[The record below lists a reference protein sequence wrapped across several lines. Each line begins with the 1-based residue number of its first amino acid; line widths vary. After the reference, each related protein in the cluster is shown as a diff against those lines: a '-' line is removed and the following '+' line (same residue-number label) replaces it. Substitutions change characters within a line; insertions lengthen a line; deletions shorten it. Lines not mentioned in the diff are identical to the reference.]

1 MILNIWAQNHDWPQR
16 NFIAARPRRPEGKW
30 IFFVWDSEYGLGRM
44 PEGFSADSFERA
56 FGIRHNLISRKFV
69 ALMESEHYQRYFL
82 EEVSRQLEGALHP
95 YNVLAHIRRHR
106 DLIAPDMVDD
116 LHRKFPDNDTQLW
129 RDSVRDLEVFAEQRD
144 AVFRRMI
151 FGSDRFSVPTDERK
165 H

>member
-1 MILNIWAQNHDWPQR
+1 MGLLRLGTPSTAWEGYR
-16 NFIAARPRRPEGKW
+16 KGSRPT
-30 IFFVWDSEYGLGRM
+30 VS
-44 PEGFSADSFERA
+44 SALS
-56 FGIRHNLISRKFV
+56 GIRHNLISRKFV

-116 LHRKFPDNDTQLW
+116 QHRNFPDNDTQLW